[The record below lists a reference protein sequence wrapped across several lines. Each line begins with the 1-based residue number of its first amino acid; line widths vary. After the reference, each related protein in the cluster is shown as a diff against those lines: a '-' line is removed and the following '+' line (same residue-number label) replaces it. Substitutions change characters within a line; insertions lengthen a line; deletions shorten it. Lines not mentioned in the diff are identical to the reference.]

1 MHAFFQMSWEGSY
14 LICSDF
20 IFSNRGHS
28 PLSHMSLIQ
37 KYNIPAPRYTSYPTV
52 PYWDDSTFSA
62 EAWMAS
68 AVRSFDESNAKE
80 GISLYIHLP
89 FCESLCTFCG
99 CNKRITK
106 NHSVEGPYL
115 AAILKEWEIYLSQ
128 MAEMPLIRDL
138 HIGGGSPTFFA
149 PENLKRLM
157 QGILAKAER
166 HPKASFSFEASPV
179 SIQREHLFALAEL
192 GFDRVSFGIQDF
204 DPKVQE
210 AINRI
215 QPFGMVERATQWAR
229 EAGYRSINFDV
240 IYGLPF
246 QTERSIHDTFAKVEP
261 LRPDRIAYYSYAHV
275 PWIKGNGQRKFSGQ
289 DLPRHEQKRRLYEI
303 GGAHLAEMGYL
314 EIGMDHFALPEDSLY
329 QAVLAGT
336 LHRNF
341 MGYVEDRTELMIG
354 LGVSAISDS
363 WYGFAQNEKKL
374 EDYYSRLAA
383 GEVPVFR
390 GHILSQADLILRQH
404 ILDLMCR
411 FETKWR
417 LCDKSPELQASLQ
430 RLLEPISDGLVELM
444 PAHLRVTEAGKPFIR
459 NIGMAFDQRL
469 WAKKPES
476 QLFSMSI

>member
-1 MHAFFQMSWEGSY
+1 
-14 LICSDF
+14 
-20 IFSNRGHS
+20 
-28 PLSHMSLIQ
+28 MSLIQ

-52 PYWDDSTFSA
+52 PYWDVATFSA

-68 AVRSFDESNAKE
+68 AVRAFDESNANE

-106 NHSVEGPYL
+106 NHSVEEPYL
-115 AAILKEWEIYLSQ
+115 AAILKEWEMYLSQ
-128 MAEMPLIRDL
+128 MAETPLIRDL

-149 PENLKRLM
+149 PANLRRLM
-157 QGILAKAER
+157 QGILAKAKR

-179 SIQREHLFALAEL
+179 SIKREHLAALAEL

-204 DPKVQE
+204 DLKVQM
-210 AINRI
+210 AINRL
-215 QPFGMVERATQWAR
+215 QPFKMVERATRWAR
-229 EAGYRSINFDV
+229 ELRYRSINFDV

-246 QTERSIHDTFAKVEP
+246 QTEASVHDTFAKVQQ

-275 PWIKGNGQRKFSGQ
+275 PWIKGNGQRKFSKE
-289 DLPRHEQKRRLYEI
+289 DLPCHEQKRRLYEI
-303 GGAHLAEMGYL
+303 GGEHLQEMGYL
-314 EIGMDHFALPEDSLY
+314 EIGMDHFALPEDNLY
-329 QAVLAGT
+329 RAVIEGT

-374 EDYYSRLAA
+374 KAYYARLDANEIPA
-383 GEVPVFR
+383 FR
-390 GHILSQADLILRQH
+390 GHILTEVDLPLRQH

-411 FETKWR
+411 FETQWQVSG
-417 LCDKSPELQASLQ
+417 KSPELQACLQ
-430 RLLEPISDGLVELM
+430 RLREPLADGLVELM
-444 PAHLRVTEAGKPFIR
+444 PAHLKVTEAGKPFIR

-469 WAKKPES
+469 WAKQPES
-476 QLFSMSI
+476 QLFSLSI